1 MLSNLLIKM
10 HYVRLSTLGICT
22 FRGRL
27 DREGEGRPVDEA
39 RGEDGS
45 FEKPAR
51 VSASGIG
58 ESERPPQTLTPYILR
73 GLTKFSESA
82 FSARLSDQ
90 DIAVQFGH
98 AVCCKDPDV

>member
-1 MLSNLLIKM
+1 MT
-10 HYVRLSTLGICT
+10 HV
-22 FRGRL
+22 GRTV
-27 DREGEGRPVDEA
+27 GVK
-39 RGEDGS
+39 S

-58 ESERPPQTLTPYILR
+58 ESEQPPQPYILL

-98 AVCCKDPDV
+98 AVCCKDPYV